1 MSGGHAHHDHEH
13 HHAHAHAHGHGHH
26 HHHAPPADGSRRW
39 LIGVALN
46 GLFVLIEGGAGI
58 LGHSMALLADA
69 GHNLSDV
76 LALAMA
82 GAAAWLARR
91 PSGPRRTYGFGKAT
105 VLAALANAVILVFAC
120 GFIAR
125 EAIERLSAPTAPS
138 SGLMIGVALAGVVV
152 NGLTAM
158 LFLRGR
164 SDDLNVRS
172 AFLHMAA
179 DAGISAGVAVAGGLI
194 ILTRAAWIDPAVSL
208 AILAVILFGSWEVL
222 KEAIDLALDT
232 APSAVDMGEVRAF
245 LAACPGVN
253 AVHDLH
259 VWPLSTTEI
268 ALTAHLVRA
277 GGGGDEFLKGVCREL
292 NHRFHIGHATLQV
305 EIESLEDCEE
315 LHA

>member
-1 MSGGHAHHDHEH
+1 MSGDHAHHDHDH
-13 HHAHAHAHGHGHH
+13 HGHAHGHH
-26 HHHAPPADGSRRW
+26 HHHAPPADGDRRW
-39 LIGVALN
+39 LIGVVLN
-46 GLFVLIEGGAGI
+46 ALFVLIEGGAGVF
-58 LGHSMALLADA
+58 GHSMALLADA

-164 SDDLNVRS
+164 GDDLNVRS
-172 AFLHMAA
+172 AFVHMAA
-179 DAGISAGVAVAGGLI
+179 DAGISAGVAAAGGLI

-222 KEAIDLALDT
+222 KEAVDLALDT

-245 LAACPGVN
+245 LAACPGVS

-259 VWPLSTTEI
+259 VWPLSTTET

-305 EIESLEDCEE
+305 ELESLEDCEE

>member
-1 MSGGHAHHDHEH
+1 MSGGHAHHGHS
-13 HHAHAHAHGHGHH
+13 HGHH
-26 HHHAPPADGSRRW
+26 HHHGPPAEGDWRW

-46 GLFVLIEGGAGI
+46 GGFVLIEGGAGI
-58 LGHSMALLADA
+58 FGHSMALLADA

-82 GAAAWLARR
+82 GGAAWLARR

-125 EAIERLSAPTAPS
+125 EAIERLGAPTAPS
-138 SGLMIGVALAGVVV
+138 SRLMIGVALAGVLV
-152 NGLTAM
+152 NGLTAL
-158 LFLRGR
+158 LFTRGR
-164 SDDLNVRS
+164 AHDLNVRS

-179 DAGISAGVAVAGGLI
+179 DAAISAGVAVAGGLI
-194 ILTRAAWIDPAVSL
+194 ILTGRAWIDPVTSL
-208 AILAVILFGSWEVL
+208 VILAVILFGSWEVV
-222 KEAIDLALDT
+222 KEAFDLALDT
-232 APSAVDMGEVRAF
+232 APSAVDMTEVRAF
-245 LAACPGVN
+245 LAACPGVS

-259 VWPLSTTEI
+259 VWPLSTTET

-277 GGGGDEFLKGVCREL
+277 DGGGDEFLRGVCREL
-292 NHRFHIGHATLQV
+292 NHRFRIGHATLQV
-305 EIESLEDCEE
+305 ETLSLEDCEE

>member
-1 MSGGHAHHDHEH
+1 MSGGHTHHDHGH
-13 HHAHAHAHGHGHH
+13 HHGHGHH
-26 HHHAPPADGSRRW
+26 HHGPPAEGDWRW
-39 LIGVALN
+39 LIGVGLN
-46 GLFVLIEGGAGI
+46 GAFVLIEGGAGI
-58 LGHSMALLADA
+58 LGHSVALLADA

-125 EAIERLSAPTAPS
+125 EAIERLSATTAPA
-138 SGLMIGVALAGVVV
+138 SGLMIGVALAGVLI

-164 SDDLNVRS
+164 ADDLNVRA
-172 AFLHMAA
+172 AFQHMAA
-179 DAGISAGVAVAGGLI
+179 DAAISAGVAVAGGLI
-194 ILTRAAWIDPAVSL
+194 ILTGRAWIDPIASL
-208 AILAVILFGSWEVL
+208 LILVVILFGSWEVL
-222 KEAIDLALDT
+222 KEAFDLALDT
-232 APSAVDMGEVRAF
+232 APSALDMGEVRAF
-245 LAACPGVN
+245 LAACPGVS

-268 ALTAHLVRA
+268 ALTAHLVRTD
-277 GGGGDEFLKGVCREL
+277 GGGDDFLKSVCREL
-292 NHRFHIGHATLQV
+292 NHRFRIGHATLQV
-305 EIESLEDCEE
+305 ETLSLEGCEE

>member
-1 MSGGHAHHDHEH
+1 MSGGHSHHGH
-13 HHAHAHAHGHGHH
+13 HHGHH
-26 HHHAPPADGSRRW
+26 HHHGPPAQGDWRW
-39 LIGVALN
+39 LIGIALN
-46 GLFVLIEGGAGI
+46 GGFVLLEGGAGI
-58 LGHSMALLADA
+58 FGHSIALLADA

-82 GAAAWLARR
+82 GGAAWLARR

-125 EAIERLSAPTAPS
+125 EAIDRFSSPAAPS
-138 SGLMIGVALAGVVV
+138 SGLMIGVALAGVLI

-158 LFLRGR
+158 LFTRGR
-164 SDDLNVRS
+164 EHDLNVRS

-179 DAGISAGVAVAGGLI
+179 DAAISTGVAVAGGLI
-194 ILTRAAWIDPAVSL
+194 ILTGRAWIDPITSL
-208 AILAVILFGSWEVL
+208 VILAVILFGSWEVV
-222 KEAIDLALDT
+222 KEAFDLALDT
-232 APSAVDMGEVRAF
+232 APSAVDMTEVRAF
-245 LAACPGVN
+245 LADCPGVT

-259 VWPLSTTEI
+259 VWPLSTTET

-277 GGGGDEFLKGVCREL
+277 DGGGDEFLKSVCREL

-305 EIESLEDCEE
+305 ELESMEACEE

>member
-1 MSGGHAHHDHEH
+1 MSGGHAHHDHH
-13 HHAHAHAHGHGHH
+13 RRHHGHGHH
-26 HHHAPPADGSRRW
+26 HHGPPAEGDWRW
-39 LIGVALN
+39 LAGVALN
-46 GLFVLIEGGAGI
+46 GGFVLIEGGAGI
-58 LGHSMALLADA
+58 FGHSMALLADA

-125 EAIERLSAPTAPS
+125 EAIERFSSPALPS
-138 SGLMIGVALAGVVV
+138 SRLMIGVALAGVLL
-152 NGLTAM
+152 NGLTALM
-158 LFLRGR
+158 FTRGR
-164 SDDLNVRS
+164 EHDLNVRS

-179 DAGISAGVAVAGGLI
+179 DAAISAGVAVAGGLI
-194 ILTRAAWIDPAVSL
+194 ILTGRAWIDPVTSL
-208 AILAVILFGSWEVL
+208 IILAVILFGSWEVV
-222 KEAIDLALDT
+222 KEAFDLALDA
-232 APSAVDMGEVRAF
+232 APSAVDMTEVRAF
-245 LAACPGVN
+245 LAACPGVS

-259 VWPLSTTEI
+259 VWPLSTTET

-277 GGGGDEFLKGVCREL
+277 DGGGDEFLKGVCREL

-305 EIESLEDCEE
+305 EVASMEDCEE